1 MAGGLEQVREWTDA
15 LNAGLAAVQVLMIA
29 ALAGMRRFFVTPAQ
43 VEAKIAVAV
52 QAQSKVTE
60 CHDKALEDLG
70 ARVSEVESAVKR
82 LPTAEDINRLLLM
95 VEGLRGDMRELT
107 ARVDGLGDEQAAR
120 MDGMAD
126 VISGVRGQV
135 DRLYDY
141 HLKEK

>member
-1 MAGGLEQVREWTDA
+1 MAVLEQVREWSDA
-15 LNAGLAAVQVLMIA
+15 LNAALAVVQVLMIG

-43 VEAKIAVAV
+43 VNDKVAEAVA
-52 QAQSKVTE
+52 AQCAATDRQ
-60 CHDKALEDLG
+60 DKEIADLG
-70 ARVSEVESAVKR
+70 ARLSDVESAVKR
-82 LPTAEDINRLLLM
+82 LPTAADINRLLLM
-95 VEGLRGDMRELT
+95 VEGLRGDMRELA

-135 DRLYDY
+135 ERLYDY